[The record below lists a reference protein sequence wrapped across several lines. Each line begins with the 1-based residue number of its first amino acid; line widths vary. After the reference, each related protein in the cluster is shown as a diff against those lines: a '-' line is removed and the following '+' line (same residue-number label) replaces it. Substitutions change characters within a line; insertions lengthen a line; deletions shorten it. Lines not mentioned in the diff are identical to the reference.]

1 MDQATLTVGADCAPG
16 DGVSEPRG
24 VLRMAGEVFRADLPL
39 PRGAKEGQLRLL
51 AEGEGRG
58 GETEELVGIE
68 RPVSRPLERRH
79 KALLNHD
86 APSDRESGL

>member
-1 MDQATLTVGADCAPG
+1 LDQATLAVGADCAPG
-16 DGVSEPRG
+16 DGVPEPRG
-24 VLRMAGEVFRADLPL
+24 VLRMAGEVFRANLPL

-58 GETEELVGIE
+58 GQAEELVGIE
-68 RPVSRPLERRH
+68 RPVSRPLEGRH

-86 APSDRESGL
+86 APGDGEGGL